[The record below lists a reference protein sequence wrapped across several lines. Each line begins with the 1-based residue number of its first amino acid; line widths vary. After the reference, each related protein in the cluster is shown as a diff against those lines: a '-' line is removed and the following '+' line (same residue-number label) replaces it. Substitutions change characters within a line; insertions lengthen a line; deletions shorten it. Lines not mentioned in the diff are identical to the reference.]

1 MSDLG
6 GFGTW
11 TLHYDGRP
19 PASAPRD
26 WRATTTMAAK
36 HHNGRLR
43 TIPPVSY
50 RLNTEQRA
58 ALEAEAAAEET
69 TPNDCARTLQIEG
82 LAARVKARERATWKR
97 GAASGVTRDQGNGVA
112 AAARERGVD

>member
-1 MSDLG
+1 
-6 GFGTW
+6 
-11 TLHYDGRP
+11 
-19 PASAPRD
+19 
-26 WRATTTMAAK
+26 MAAK

-58 ALEAEAAAEET
+58 ALEAEAASEKT
-69 TPNDCARTLQIEG
+69 TPNDCARALQIEG

-97 GAASGVTRDQGNGVA
+97 GAASGVTREPGNGVTA
-112 AAARERGVD
+112 VVRERGVG